1 MRRENEKLIID
12 GNAIYELDLEC
23 VRKKQENRKE
33 MAGVWSSQKKEGS
46 PQTIPGIKDNL
57 QERVSTQS
65 VVEKET
71 RKRKNAFRICLK
83 KGTGENSRC
92 PDFLKRTEK
101 TALFHMWETQISSRS
116 HSPIHRREA
125 EG

>member
-23 VRKKQENRKE
+23 VRKKQGKQDGNGRCVEQSEERRQSVNHTGDLK
-33 MAGVWSSQKKEGS
+33 QF
-46 PQTIPGIKDNL
+46 
-57 QERVSTQS
+57 QERVFAQS
-65 VVEKET
+65 VIEKET
-71 RKRKNAFRICLK
+71 RKHKNAFRICLK

-101 TALFHMWETQISSRS
+101 TALFHMWET
-116 HSPIHRREA
+116 
-125 EG
+125 

>member
-12 GNAIYELDLEC
+12 GKCHIRAGSEC
-23 VRKKQENRKE
+23 KRERSKENRKE

-71 RKRKNAFRICLK
+71 RKRKNAFRICSKRGQGKIPL
-83 KGTGENSRC
+83 SR
-92 PDFLKRTEK
+92 FFEK
-101 TALFHMWETQISSRS
+101 D
-116 HSPIHRREA
+116 
-125 EG
+125 

>member
-23 VRKKQENRKE
+23 VRKKQGKQEG

-92 PDFLKRTEK
+92 PDFFEK
-101 TALFHMWETQISSRS
+101 D
-116 HSPIHRREA
+116 
-125 EG
+125 

>member
-23 VRKKQENRKE
+23 VRKKQGKQEGNGRCVEQSEERK
-33 MAGVWSSQKKEGS
+33 
-46 PQTIPGIKDNL
+46 TIPGIKDNL

-92 PDFLKRTEK
+92 PDFFEK
-101 TALFHMWETQISSRS
+101 D
-116 HSPIHRREA
+116 
-125 EG
+125 

>member
-1 MRRENEKLIID
+1 
-12 GNAIYELDLEC
+12 
-23 VRKKQENRKE
+23 

-92 PDFLKRTEK
+92 PDFFLKRTEK

-116 HSPIHRREA
+116 HFPIHRREA

>member
-1 MRRENEKLIID
+1 
-12 GNAIYELDLEC
+12 
-23 VRKKQENRKE
+23 

-71 RKRKNAFRICLK
+71 RKRKNAFKICLK
-83 KGTGENSRC
+83 RGQGKI
-92 PDFLKRTEK
+92 PAVPIFLKRTEK

-116 HSPIHRREA
+116 HFPIHRREA

>member
-1 MRRENEKLIID
+1 
-12 GNAIYELDLEC
+12 
-23 VRKKQENRKE
+23 

-71 RKRKNAFRICLK
+71 RKRKNAFKICLK
-83 KGTGENSRC
+83 KGTGETSRC
-92 PDFLKRTEK
+92 PDFFEK
-101 TALFHMWETQISSRS
+101 D
-116 HSPIHRREA
+116 
-125 EG
+125 

>member
-1 MRRENEKLIID
+1 
-12 GNAIYELDLEC
+12 
-23 VRKKQENRKE
+23 

-57 QERVSTQS
+57 QERISTQS

-71 RKRKNAFRICLK
+71 RKRKNTFRICLK

-92 PDFLKRTEK
+92 PDFFEK
-101 TALFHMWETQISSRS
+101 D
-116 HSPIHRREA
+116 
-125 EG
+125 

>member
-1 MRRENEKLIID
+1 
-12 GNAIYELDLEC
+12 
-23 VRKKQENRKE
+23 

-83 KGTGENSRC
+83 TGTGC
-92 PDFLKRTEK
+92 L
-101 TALFHMWETQISSRS
+101 L
-116 HSPIHRREA
+116 
-125 EG
+125 

>member
-1 MRRENEKLIID
+1 
-12 GNAIYELDLEC
+12 
-23 VRKKQENRKE
+23 

-71 RKRKNAFRICLK
+71 DNRA
-83 KGTGENSRC
+83 GGEVGQHIIY
-92 PDFLKRTEK
+92 E
-101 TALFHMWETQISSRS
+101 I
-116 HSPIHRREA
+116 
-125 EG
+125 